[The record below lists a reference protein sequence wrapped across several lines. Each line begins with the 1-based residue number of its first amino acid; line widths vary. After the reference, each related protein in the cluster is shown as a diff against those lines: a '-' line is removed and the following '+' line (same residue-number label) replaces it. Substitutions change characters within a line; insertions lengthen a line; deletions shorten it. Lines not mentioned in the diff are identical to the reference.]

1 MDHAEAGWLVGA
13 YADAELDPGLAGR
26 FEAHLAGC
34 ALCAAALDALRADR
48 AVLSLALAR
57 GPAPFAL
64 RARIRDDIRKAARRE
79 DGRRFAASPWMRYAA
94 TVAVTALLTGAAT
107 LALTRHA
114 GRESV
119 ADTVFNDHVR
129 ALATHQMIDAA
140 LSGRPGGKPGFDG
153 RLDYAPPVRD
163 LKAEGFPL
171 LGRRV
176 DYVGGKPVAVFVY
189 GRGPR
194 LVSLFLRPVRRD
206 QWPARVVTRRG
217 AVNIVWW
224 SNGTFEC
231 WAVSDVPAGDLL
243 QIRKLFLKGGE
254 GVRL

>member
-1 MDHAEAGWLVGA
+1 MTHAEAELLVGA
-13 YADAELDPGLAGR
+13 YADAELDPGRAR
-26 FEAHLAGC
+26 EFESHLAGC
-34 ALCAAALDALRADR
+34 ALCAGGLSDLRADH
-48 AVLSLALAR
+48 AVLSRALAR
-57 GPAPFAL
+57 EPAPFAL

-79 DGRRFAASPWMRYAA
+79 DGRRFASSPWMRYAA
-94 TVAVTALLTGAAT
+94 TIAVTALLTGAGT
-107 LALTRHA
+107 LALTRRA
-114 GRESV
+114 GMESV

-129 ALATHQMIDAA
+129 ALATHQMIDTA
-140 LSGRPGGKPGFDG
+140 GPGQRDG
-153 RLDYAPPVRD
+153 SLDYAPPVRD
-163 LKAEGFPL
+163 LKAQGFPL

-189 GRGPR
+189 GRGGR

-217 AVNIVWW
+217 DFNIVWW

-231 WAVSDVPAGDLL
+231 WAVSELSASELL
-243 QIRKLFLKGGE
+243 QIRKLFLRGGE